1 MAGEVEYMGGRRTP
15 RSGLEAAGWE
25 PGAEEADV
33 EA

>member
-25 PGAEEADV
+25 PGAEEAEV